1 MLLLQL
7 RHPTV
12 TTCQQSS
19 TIVSIGKK
27 MHSEL
32 SNLKTG
38 EVKLLFRIFEKLSR
52 SQDQDTLREEISADL
67 LRLLKADFLASFI
80 WNQDRQVFEHV
91 VFANMSPDNLVRYDR
106 YYQFHDPITSSL
118 QKRRRATL
126 VCEVMPQ
133 KELEK
138 TEFFNDFL
146 MRDGLHHGINVYAY
160 DGDLN
165 IGDLRIWRAKCRPD
179 FGKREAALLDAILPH
194 FRNALRNVRAIAA
207 AQGVASFWH
216 KLLEN
221 THIALFLFDEAGTL
235 VFQNNEARMIE
246 KKLSDVEYTSFYY
259 HICSLTKKNLSQTEW
274 GPYFLSVLPT
284 ISPKDAR
291 PLTAIMAY
299 QLVPGKIDKDLL
311 ISRHQLS
318 PREIEICLLVCKG
331 LTDQEIASVLGIAFS
346 TVRTHLKH
354 IFMKLDVTNRS
365 ELISVLF
372 EGIVDI
378 SF

>member
-1 MLLLQL
+1 
-7 RHPTV
+7 
-12 TTCQQSS
+12 
-19 TIVSIGKK
+19 

-32 SNLKTG
+32 SKLKAS
-38 EVKLLFRIFEKLSR
+38 EVKLLFRMFEKLSR
-52 SQDQDTLREEISADL
+52 SQDQDTLREEISDDL

-91 VFANMSPDNLVRYDR
+91 VFVNMSPDNLAQYDS
-106 YYQFHDPITSSL
+106 YYQFHDPITPSL

-146 MRDGLHHGINVYAY
+146 MRDGLHHGINAYAY

-165 IGDLRIWRAKCRPD
+165 IGDLRVWRAKRRPD
-179 FGKREAALLDAILPH
+179 FGKRESALLDAILPH

-207 AQGVASFWH
+207 AKGVTSFWH

-221 THIALFLFDEAGTL
+221 THIALFLFDEAGNL
-235 VFQNNEARMIE
+235 VFQNKEARMIE
-246 KKLSDVEYTSFYY
+246 KKLPDVEYTSFYY
-259 HICSLTKKNLSQTEW
+259 RIRSLTRKTLSQTEW
-274 GPYFLSVLPT
+274 GPYFLSVLPAF
-284 ISPKDAR
+284 SPKNAW
-291 PLTAIMAY
+291 PLTAVMAY
-299 QLVPGKIDKDLL
+299 QPAPGKIDKDLL
-311 ISRHQLS
+311 MSRHQLS

-354 IFMKLDVTNRS
+354 IFMKLDVTNRC

>member
-1 MLLLQL
+1 
-7 RHPTV
+7 
-12 TTCQQSS
+12 
-19 TIVSIGKK
+19 

-32 SNLKTG
+32 SNLKAG

-52 SQDQDTLREEISADL
+52 SQDQDALREEMSADL

-91 VFANMSPDNLVRYDR
+91 VFLNMSPDSLARYDS
-106 YYQFHDPITSSL
+106 YYQFHDPITPSL

-133 KELEK
+133 EELEK

-146 MRDGLHHGINVYAY
+146 MREGLHHGINVYAY

-165 IGDLRIWRAKCRPD
+165 IGDLRVWRAKRRPD
-179 FGKREAALLDAILPH
+179 FGKRDAALLDAILPH
-194 FRNALRNVRAIAA
+194 FRNALRNVRAIVAA
-207 AQGVASFWH
+207 HGVANFWH
-216 KLLEN
+216 TMIEN
-221 THIALFLFDEAGTL
+221 THIALFLFDEAGNL

-246 KKLSDVEYTSFYY
+246 KKLPDAEYTSFYY
-259 HICSLTKKNLSQTEW
+259 HIWSLTKKNLFRTEW

-284 ISPKDAR
+284 FSPKDAR

-299 QLVPGKIDKDLL
+299 QSALGKIDKNFL

-318 PREIEICLLVCKG
+318 PRETEICLLVCKG
-331 LTDQEIASVLGIAFS
+331 LTDREIASVLCIAFS

-354 IFMKLDVTNRS
+354 IFMKLEVTNRS
-365 ELISVLF
+365 ELISGLL

>member
-1 MLLLQL
+1 
-7 RHPTV
+7 
-12 TTCQQSS
+12 
-19 TIVSIGKK
+19 

-32 SNLKTG
+32 SNLKAG

-52 SQDQDTLREEISADL
+52 SQDQDALREEISADL
-67 LRLLKADFLASFI
+67 LRLFKADFLASFI

-91 VFANMSPDNLVRYDR
+91 VFLNMSPDSLARYDS
-106 YYQFHDPITSSL
+106 YYQFHDPITPSL

-133 KELEK
+133 EELEK

-146 MRDGLHHGINVYAY
+146 MSEGLHHGINVYAY

-165 IGDLRIWRAKCRPD
+165 IGDLRIWRAKRRPD

-194 FRNALRNVRAIAA
+194 FRNALRNVRAIVAA
-207 AQGVASFWH
+207 HGVANFWH
-216 KLLEN
+216 KMIEN
-221 THIALFLFDEAGTL
+221 THIALFLFDEAGNL

-246 KKLSDVEYTSFYY
+246 KKLPDAEYTSFYY
-259 HICSLTKKNLSQTEW
+259 HICSLTKKNLFRTEW

-284 ISPKDAR
+284 FSPKDAR
-291 PLTAIMAY
+291 PMTAIMAY
-299 QLVPGKIDKDLL
+299 QSALGKIDKNFL

-318 PREIEICLLVCKG
+318 PRETEICLLVCKG
-331 LTDQEIASVLGIAFS
+331 LTDREIASVLCIAFS

-354 IFMKLDVTNRS
+354 IFMKLEVTNRS
-365 ELISVLF
+365 ELISGLL